1 MQLRRA
7 PILLT
12 LLVGCARP
20 APPTASPTSAPVAT
34 DRWAHAPDAW
44 PRFRDALAGA
54 WHGTTADGAA
64 VDVVFRPI
72 AGASALAETFGRP
85 ERATMTLYHPDHA
98 GLVATHYCAQGN
110 QPRLRATA
118 IAPDQ
123 LRFAEDATTDLDP
136 DEARLVE
143 LTFTLGAD
151 RFERVEDYLAPDGT
165 HERTTWRFVR
175 AAAAAE

>member
-1 MQLRRA
+1 MRA
-7 PILLT
+7 LVLI
-12 LLVGCARP
+12 LLVGCAP
-20 APPTASPTSAPVAT
+20 ATRAPVTT

-44 PRFRDALAGA
+44 PRFRDTLTGA
-54 WHGTTADGAA
+54 WHGTTADGGA

-85 ERATMTLYHPDHA
+85 ERATMTLYHPDHDS
-98 GLVATHYCAQGN
+98 LVATHYCAQGN

-118 IAPDQ
+118 IAAHQ
-123 LRFAEDATTDLDP
+123 LRFAAADTTDLDP

-143 LTFTLGAD
+143 LTFTLGPD

-165 HERTTWRFVR
+165 HARTTWRFVR
-175 AAAAAE
+175 AAAE